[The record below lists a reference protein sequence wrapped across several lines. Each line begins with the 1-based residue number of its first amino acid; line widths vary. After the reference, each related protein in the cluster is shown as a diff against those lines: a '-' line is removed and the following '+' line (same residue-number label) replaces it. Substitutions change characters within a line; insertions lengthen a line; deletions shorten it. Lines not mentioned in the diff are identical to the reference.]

1 MTEEERAWERARQA
15 ILRRLADPTEQTE
28 AAAHDQVEHL
38 VEVMERPKDRKK
50 AA

>member
-1 MTEEERAWERARQA
+1 MTEEQKAWERARLA
-15 ILRRLADPTEQTE
+15 ILRRLEDPTDEHI

-38 VEVMERPKDRKK
+38 VEVMERPKRQAK